1 MKHEVITAVN
11 ESDAVEKGAGQ
22 LLTCLKSSVA
32 DICLRGSTGPCCCCD
47 EQDLCEH
54 RWDNSELVLCVRTL
68 WRA

>member
-32 DICLRGSTGPCCCCD
+32 DIFLRGCTGPVVVVMNKTFVNID
-47 EQDLCEH
+47 GTIVSL
-54 RWDNSELVLCVRTL
+54 SFV
-68 WRA
+68 